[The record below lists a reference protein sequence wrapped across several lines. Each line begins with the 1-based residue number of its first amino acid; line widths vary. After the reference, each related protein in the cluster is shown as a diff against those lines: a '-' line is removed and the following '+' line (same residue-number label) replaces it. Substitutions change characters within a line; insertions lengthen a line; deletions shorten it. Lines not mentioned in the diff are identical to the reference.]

1 MGGNRARL
9 VDERTALSPRSICIM
24 GREMGGGTEPGALMT
39 NGSSENAKRLL
50 LAVALTIVALGGTL
64 VIQPLLGSEP
74 SLLFVAAVAVSTR
87 FGGRSAGFLSGALS
101 VLALDYFFVPPL
113 GSIDLS
119 HPTQLMHLAVFLFIA
134 LLIGESTAALRRAR
148 VAAEENA
155 ERLEQ
160 LNVEL
165 ERQMEEIRELDED
178 LHRANH
184 ELTLARDS
192 AQQVAER
199 ATKLQ
204 AVTSA
209 LSSAQTASE
218 VASELLNRGL
228 PVLQATRGLVAGL
241 SADGKYLEEYDR
253 RGFARLFKGRPPR
266 VPLTDP
272 YPVCLA
278 ARTREVV
285 WLRSPEDYKI
295 RFPEIADTL
304 DFDTAPATLVAIP
317 LIHRDELVG
326 ALGVSFGDLGA
337 VGAADQAFTLLL
349 AQATAD
355 ALHRARSFDAEREQ
369 RHEAELTARAR
380 EEVLGVVAHD
390 LRNPIHLLGSTAE
403 LLADP
408 QLDPQER
415 PELRSAAK
423 RAVRQMDRLIG
434 DLLDTVRLQAGQLSL
449 QLKDVKTSRLL
460 HQAEETFRQIAAD
473 KDIRFEIDA
482 PAEELTLRADEDRA
496 TQVLGNLLGNA
507 FKFTPKGGR
516 VTLGAS
522 RSAGDVVFR
531 VSDTGPGLSQEQ
543 IGQLFER
550 FWQGRPG
557 DRRGVGLGLTIARGI
572 VETHGGRVWVDS
584 TPGKG
589 STFCFTLPLA
599 SSTSTA
605 TNVSATSDAH

>member
-1 MGGNRARL
+1 MTR
-9 VDERTALSPRSICIM
+9 ETANS
-24 GREMGGGTEPGALMT
+24 TKQGAPMT
-39 NGSSENAKRLL
+39 NGSSENAKRLVI
-50 LAVALTIVALGGTL
+50 AAGLTIAALGGTL

-87 FGGRSAGFLSGALS
+87 FGGRSAGLLSGALS
-101 VLALDYFFVPPL
+101 ILALDYFFVPPL

-134 LLIGESTAALRRAR
+134 LLIGESTAALRGAR
-148 VAAEENA
+148 FVAEENA

-178 LHRANH
+178 LHRANS
-184 ELTLARDS
+184 ELIAARDV

-209 LSSAQTASE
+209 LSAAQTASE
-218 VASELLNRGL
+218 VAGVLLDRGL
-228 PVLQATRGLVAGL
+228 PVLQATRGLVTGL
-241 SADGKYLEEYDR
+241 SADGRFLEEYDR
-253 RGFARLFKGRPPR
+253 RGFARLFKDRPPR
-266 VPLTDP
+266 VPLSDP

-278 ARTREVV
+278 ARTRKVV
-285 WLRSPEDYKI
+285 WLRSPDDYKH
-295 RFPEIADTL
+295 RFPEIADSI
-304 DFDTAPATLVAIP
+304 DFDVAPATLVAIP

-326 ALGVSFGDLGA
+326 AIGVSFGDLGA

-408 QLDPQER
+408 ELDPKER
-415 PELRSAAK
+415 PDLRDAAK

-449 QLKDVKTSRLL
+449 EIRDVKTTRLL
-460 HQAEETFRQIAAD
+460 NQAEETFRQMAVEKGVQFD
-473 KDIRFEIDA
+473 VNL
-482 PAEELTLRADEDRA
+482 PAEELMLRADEDRA

-507 FKFTPKGGR
+507 FKFTPAGGR
-516 VTLGAS
+516 VRLTAC
-522 RSAGDVVFR
+522 RSGRDAEFR
-531 VSDTGPGLSQEQ
+531 VSDTGPGLTQEQ

-550 FWQGRPG
+550 YWQGRPG

-599 SSTSTA
+599 PSPSTA
-605 TNVSATSDAH
+605 TKGAATADAR

>member
-1 MGGNRARL
+1 
-9 VDERTALSPRSICIM
+9 
-24 GREMGGGTEPGALMT
+24 MT
-39 NGSSENAKRLL
+39 NGSSENAKRLI
-50 LAVALTIVALGGTL
+50 LAVGLTIVALGGTL
-64 VIQPLLGSEP
+64 IIQPLLGSEP
-74 SLLFVAAVAVSTR
+74 SLLFVAAVALSTR
-87 FGGRSAGFLSGALS
+87 YGGRSAGLLCGALS
-101 VLALDYFFVPPL
+101 LLALDYFFVPPL

-148 VAAEENA
+148 MAAEENA

-178 LHRANH
+178 LHLANH
-184 ELTLARDS
+184 ELTMARDE
-192 AQQVAER
+192 AQQLAER
-199 ATKLQ
+199 ANKLQ

-209 LSSAQTASE
+209 LSAAQTASE
-218 VASELLNRGL
+218 VADVLLDRGL
-228 PVLQATRGLVAGL
+228 PVLQATRGLVTGL

-253 RGFARLFKGRPPR
+253 RGFPRLFKGRPPR

-285 WLRSPEDYKI
+285 WLRSPDDYKK

-304 DFDTAPATLVAIP
+304 DFDVAPATLVAIP
-317 LIHRDELVG
+317 LIHRDELIG
-326 ALGVSFGDLGA
+326 AIGVSFGDLGA

-369 RHEAELTARAR
+369 RREAELTARAR

-403 LLADP
+403 LLADSH
-408 QLDPQER
+408 LDPSER
-415 PELRSAAK
+415 PELRDAAK

-434 DLLDTVRLQAGQLSL
+434 DLLDTVRLQAGRLSL
-449 QLKDVKTSRLL
+449 QIKDVRTGRLL
-460 HQAEETFRQIAAD
+460 KQAEETFRQIAAQ
-473 KDIRFEIDA
+473 KDIRFDVDQ
-482 PAEELTLRADEDRA
+482 PATELTIRGDEDRIA
-496 TQVLGNLLGNA
+496 QVLGNLLGNA
-507 FKFTPKGGR
+507 FKFTASDGR
-516 VTLGAS
+516 VTLAAARADGEAHFS
-522 RSAGDVVFR
+522 
-531 VSDTGPGLSQEQ
+531 VSDTGPGLSEEQ
-543 IGQLFER
+543 ISQLFER
-550 FWQGRPG
+550 YWQGRPG

-572 VETHGGRVWVDS
+572 VEAHGGRVWVDS

-589 STFCFTLPLA
+589 STFSFSLPLA
-599 SSTSTA
+599 R
-605 TNVSATSDAH
+605 ATSEVTRAATAEAR